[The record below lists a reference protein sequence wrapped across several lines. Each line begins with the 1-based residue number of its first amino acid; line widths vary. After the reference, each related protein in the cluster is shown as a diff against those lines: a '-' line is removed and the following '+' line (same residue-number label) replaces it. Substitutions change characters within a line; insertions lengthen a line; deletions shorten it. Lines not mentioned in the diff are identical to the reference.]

1 MRHATGSNQP
11 WSQNSHVVAIGA
23 PMAMD
28 PGTEE
33 LFLGIAHALFVNRL
47 HVLRLTEVV
56 RLGIRPD
63 PSDQNM
69 EVPSDVDRELI
80 QQAFAYVARHF
91 PPAFA
96 GKIEAAKARWVSLA

>member
-1 MRHATGSNQP
+1 
-11 WSQNSHVVAIGA
+11 
-23 PMAMD
+23 MALD
-28 PGTEE
+28 PALEE

-56 RLGIRPD
+56 RLGITPD
-63 PSDQNM
+63 PADQNM
-69 EVPSDVDRELI
+69 EVPPEVDRELI

-96 GKIEAAKARWVSLA
+96 GRIEAAKARWVSLA